1 MSEENV
7 DAVRAIYDAFARR
20 DRAAMLAHVD
30 ADVTIHARPHHP
42 DVSVYEGHEGFMRFT
57 DSDWEAFEEVT
68 YEPQEFIE
76 KGPYVIVPIRQA
88 GRGKGSDVG
97 IEESIVNVWKMSDGK
112 CVELRIHS
120 TMDEALEEIRLA
132 GYL

>member
-1 MSEENV
+1 MSEENLA
-7 DAVRAIYDAFARR
+7 AVRAIYDAFARR
-20 DRAAMLAHVD
+20 DRVGMLAYVD

-42 DVSVYEGHEGFMRFT
+42 DVSVYEGHEGFRRFT

-68 YEPQEFIE
+68 YEPTDFIE

-97 IEESIVNVWKMSDGK
+97 IEESIVNVWKMSAGR

-120 TMDEALEEIRLA
+120 TLDEALEAVTRA
-132 GYL
+132 

>member
-1 MSEENV
+1 VSSQ
-7 DAVRAIYDAFARR
+7 DSAAAVRSIYDAFARR

-30 ADVTIHARPHHP
+30 PDVRIHARPHHP
-42 DVSVYEGHEGFMRFT
+42 DVSVYEGHEGFIRFT

-68 YEPQEFIE
+68 YEPREFIE
-76 KGPYVIVPIRQA
+76 KGPYVIVRIRQA

-97 IEESIVNVWKMSDGK
+97 IDEQIVNVWKMSAGK

-120 TMDEALEEIRLA
+120 TMDEALEAI
-132 GYL
+132 G